1 MWDLPHEGPKYVRFK
16 ILGNDEIIGKSQNSL
31 SLLYFY
37 FFQLF
42 IYLFIYL
49 FFFWG
54 GGGEGH
60 NRMNIEQ
67 NQLLKFP

>member
-42 IYLFIYL
+42 IYLFI
-49 FFFWG
+49 FFG
-54 GGGEGH
+54 GEGEGH

>member
-16 ILGNDEIIGKSQNSL
+16 ILVNDEIIGKSQNSL

-42 IYLFIYL
+42 IY
-49 FFFWG
+49 FFFCG
-54 GGGEGH
+54 GGGGGG
-60 NRMNIEQ
+60 RGGA
-67 NQLLKFP
+67 

>member
-42 IYLFIYL
+42 IYLFI
-49 FFFWG
+49 FFG

>member
-1 MWDLPHEGPKYVRFK
+1 MWDLPHGGPKYVRFK

-42 IYLFIYL
+42 IYLFI
-49 FFFWG
+49 FFG
-54 GGGEGH
+54 GEGEGH
-60 NRMNIEQ
+60 NRMNIEK

>member
-42 IYLFIYL
+42 IYLFI
-49 FFFWG
+49 FFG
-54 GGGEGH
+54 GGRGGA
-60 NRMNIEQ
+60 
-67 NQLLKFP
+67 

>member
-42 IYLFIYL
+42 IYLFI
-49 FFFWG
+49 FWG
-54 GGGEGH
+54 GEGEGH

>member
-42 IYLFIYL
+42 IYLF
-49 FFFWG
+49 FFWG

>member
-37 FFQLF
+37 FFNYLF
-42 IYLFIYL
+42 IYLFI
-49 FFFWG
+49 FFL
-54 GGGEGH
+54 GGGEGKGH